1 MKFILNGDGKP
12 IGEILDYFWRVEFQQ
27 RGSPHIHSLWWVKD
41 APNLRTVEGKRATP
55 EFIDKYITCRVPVI
69 GEDDE
74 LRSLVM
80 RVQRHTH
87 TQTCQKQGRFRCRF
101 DFPKRA
107 SATTHL
113 KRNRDIGNKARFYVL
128 KREQGDEYINPAN
141 GWFRLRCCSVRLP
154 LYVQRRT

>member
-12 IGEILDYFWRVEFQQ
+12 SGEILDYFWRVEFQQ

-41 APNLRTVEGKRATP
+41 APNLRTVEGKRATL

-69 GEDDE
+69 GEEDE

-87 TQTCQKQGRFRCRF
+87 TQTCQKLQM
-101 DFPKRA
+101 
-107 SATTHL
+107 
-113 KRNRDIGNKARFYVL
+113 
-128 KREQGDEYINPAN
+128 
-141 GWFRLRCCSVRLP
+141 
-154 LYVQRRT
+154 